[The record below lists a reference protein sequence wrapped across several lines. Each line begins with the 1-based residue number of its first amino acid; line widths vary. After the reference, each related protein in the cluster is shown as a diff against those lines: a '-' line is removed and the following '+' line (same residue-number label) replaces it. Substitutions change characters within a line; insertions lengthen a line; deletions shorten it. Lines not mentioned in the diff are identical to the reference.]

1 MADLEFIISLKDKV
15 SAITDKV
22 NASVNATKD
31 KLNQATSAAEK
42 LGPKINAAFSG
53 VYNKAK
59 SAVKGPEFLTH
70 SVEDLR
76 TKLEEVNK
84 VRFNTVLASEFK
96 SATREAKKLEKQIS
110 RIEQGISG
118 SGIGSK
124 IAGWRKDFA
133 NSMPGA
139 DLIRNPLTLAGA
151 AIGGFW
157 KTTEKAMQAGKE
169 KIKLQTLT
177 GSAEIGTALYDG
189 LTKFATDTVFGDE
202 LYDMGA
208 QMLANGISNTDVMP
222 VMKEL
227 GDIAM
232 GDADKLGSLS
242 LAFAQINGKGKLA
255 GQELLQLINA
265 GFNPLQVISE
275 KTGESM
281 ESLTTKMSK
290 GQISVE
296 NVREAMQMATGP
308 GGKFHNMLEKVADTP
323 YGQLENLRGTLSQMM
338 IEIGEVFLPI
348 ASKFMAFL
356 SWIMEKA
363 GPILKPLAAVL
374 GIVATA
380 LIGVSVA
387 QWAVNA
393 AMLANPITWV
403 IALVI
408 GLIAVITWLIS
419 KVTGWGEQWDNVV
432 SYVSDRWEMFKL
444 SFTLIGQGIEHGF
457 LTMVDGIVLAWKW
470 GMNAIGVLSDEQYNK
485 DVARIGAEGK
495 AREDAIKETVL
506 AGKKLANNMT
516 DLQWKL
522 GWDDSEENTLG
533 NTQERLMNSISGGAG
548 TLGKGQGAGE
558 QKKRNTAT
566 ATGGTKNTTIN
577 LTLKSLIE
585 VLNIQKAGFKEG
597 AKEMEK
603 ESADALLRALAMA
616 NLAAE

>member
-157 KTTEKAMQAGKE
+157 KTTNKAMEAGKE

-177 GSAEIGTALYDG
+177 GSKEIGTELYNG

-208 QMLANGISNTDVMP
+208 QMLANGIKSTDVLP

-227 GDIAM
+227 GDISM
-232 GDADKLGSLS
+232 GDAQKLGSLS
-242 LAFAQINGKGKLA
+242 LAFAQVQGKGHLA

-275 KTGESM
+275 ETGESM
-281 ESLTTKMSK
+281 ESLRTKMSK
-290 GQISVE
+290 GEIGIDK
-296 NVREAMQMATGP
+296 VREAMQIATGP
-308 GGKFHNMLEKVADTP
+308 GGKFYKMLDDVANTP
-323 YGQLENLRGTLSQMM
+323 YGQLENIRGTISQMM
-338 IEIGEVFLPI
+338 IQIGEVFLPI
-348 ASKFMAFL
+348 ASKFMTFI
-356 SWIMEKA
+356 SWIAEKA
-363 GPILKPLAAVL
+363 GPFLKPFVVVLGFLAAGL
-374 GIVATA
+374 LTVA
-380 LIGVSVA
+380 VA
-387 QWAVNA
+387 QWAMTTAVWANTA
-393 AMLANPITWV
+393 ALLANPITWIV
-403 IALVI
+403 VAIAA
-408 GLIAVITWLIS
+408 LIAIIVSAIN
-419 KVTGWGEQWDNVV
+419 KYHEWG
-432 SYVSDRWEMFKL
+432 
-444 SFTLIGQGIEHGF
+444 
-457 LTMVDGIVLAWKW
+457 A
-470 GMNAIGVLSDEQYNK
+470 AILLLMGP
-485 DVARIGAEGK
+485 
-495 AREDAIKETVL
+495 
-506 AGKKLANNMT
+506 
-516 DLQWKL
+516 L
-522 GWDDSEENTLG
+522 G
-533 NTQERLMNSISGGAG
+533 
-548 TLGKGQGAGE
+548 
-558 QKKRNTAT
+558 
-566 ATGGTKNTTIN
+566 
-577 LTLKSLIE
+577 
-585 VLNIQKAGFKEG
+585 
-597 AKEMEK
+597 
-603 ESADALLRALAMA
+603 
-616 NLAAE
+616 